1 MRDHELL
8 DFLKWHI
15 PHMNQLSMLTWMSI
29 CTKMKTNRVHT
40 SLSPQSDCRRSS
52 LLPFHLCSLDN
63 MKWKPRSSHRRPLN
77 SWWTLQTKEEQQIF
91 LVFSNLRTR
100 TKGNKQT
107 KQNLFGFSYSKLA
120 IANKAKQMQ
129 ETKINK
135 WWRET
140 TEIFLVFLCFRK
152 ETKQK
157 QENEN

>member
-52 LLPFHLCSLDN
+52 LLPFHLYSLDN

-77 SWWTLQTKEEQQIF
+77 SKWTLQNQRRTANIF
-91 LVFSNLRTR
+91 GVFEFETR

-107 KQNLFGFSYSKLA
+107 KQNLFGFSYSKPT
-120 IANKAKQMQ
+120 IANKAK
-129 ETKINK
+129 
-135 WWRET
+135 
-140 TEIFLVFLCFRK
+140 
-152 ETKQK
+152 
-157 QENEN
+157 